1 MEPVIYETTCFE
13 VWTDMGTEYVP
24 LHYICEDTGLKH
36 TELGIMHREGELKPH
51 LAPYLDAAQ
60 DFIYQIDIVH
70 GWYAYMTMPGYLDR
84 TEGTLHESEE
94 LAEEYLAEVYG
105 CELESTD

>member
-24 LHYICEDTGLKH
+24 LHYISEDTGLKH

-51 LAPYLDAAQ
+51 LAPYLDAPQ
-60 DFIYQIDIVH
+60 DFIYEINIVH
-70 GWYAYMTMPGYLDR
+70 CWNACMTMPGYLDR
-84 TEGTLHESEE
+84 TYGTLHESEE

-105 CELESTD
+105 GEEE